1 MSDYKKTLNLPKTA
15 FPMKANLAQREP
27 QQLKQWEETKACE
40 AMIENCTDKGAFVL
54 HDGPPYANGHIHM
67 GTALNKI
74 LKDIVVKSRNM
85 QGYRAHYVPGWDCHG
100 LPIEHK
106 VEQELKEKKK
116 TLPAHVV
123 RKMCRD
129 YAGKWIDIQRKEFKR
144 LGVLGNWDDPY
155 KSMNPAYEAATAH
168 ELAKF
173 VDKGG
178 VVRAKKP
185 IYWCCSC
192 HTALAEAEV
201 EYGDHTS
208 PSIFVR
214 FALNDAALAQR
225 IPGADPSR
233 AYVVIWT
240 TTPWT
245 LPDNMAVCLH
255 PEFTYVLVETG
266 GCQYLLAEELLEGC
280 AKSFGWEDV
289 TVVGRATGQELEG
302 LIARHPFYDRQSP
315 LILGDHVTLDAGTG
329 CVHTA
334 PGHGRED
341 YEVGLG
347 YKLDVYSPLD
357 DAGRFLPSVEF
368 FAGLNVFEANPKVI
382 EKLTEV
388 GALLKTAKVLT
399 RRYLTARTQVARLA
413 RSSRDYYA
421 LLRPYFFGA
430 RNEQTCLLCLDG
442 KGKVLGIRRLGEGN
456 VNAVAITTR
465 LIAEAALSLNAA
477 AVVLAHNHVS
487 GLAFPSQ
494 DDIATTNDLAPFLSR
509 MGVELLDHLIFVDDD
524 MVSLR
529 DSGFYRP

>member
-15 FPMKANLAQREP
+15 SPMKANLAQREP

-266 GCQYLLAEELLEGC
+266 GCQYLLAEELLDTVYKADATSLSVLRSLHVQDLDWVVISVGEGVEQSLSITLNVQELGGPKIWVKASNEEHKKILQRLHVDRAIVPEMEAAVMAAHQLC
-280 AKSFGWEDV
+280 HPGMLDLIPKYGGIAIQELRVDNWHGRTLVDLNLIQSFGVMVMGIRPAGERAFQFV
-289 TVVGRATGQELEG
+289 PPALTVLHKGDTLVVAGRADAVRKLE
-302 LIARHPFYDRQSP
+302 P
-315 LILGDHVTLDAGTG
+315 
-329 CVHTA
+329 
-334 PGHGRED
+334 
-341 YEVGLG
+341 
-347 YKLDVYSPLD
+347 
-357 DAGRFLPSVEF
+357 
-368 FAGLNVFEANPKVI
+368 
-382 EKLTEV
+382 
-388 GALLKTAKVLT
+388 
-399 RRYLTARTQVARLA
+399 
-413 RSSRDYYA
+413 
-421 LLRPYFFGA
+421 
-430 RNEQTCLLCLDG
+430 
-442 KGKVLGIRRLGEGN
+442 
-456 VNAVAITTR
+456 
-465 LIAEAALSLNAA
+465 
-477 AVVLAHNHVS
+477 
-487 GLAFPSQ
+487 
-494 DDIATTNDLAPFLSR
+494 
-509 MGVELLDHLIFVDDD
+509 
-524 MVSLR
+524 
-529 DSGFYRP
+529 